1 MMTYYFVCASILNMC
16 LYLWEKVRLV
26 ENGLQDN
33 HNVCS
38 AGVEVPKYRSSNGD
52 DLQFT
57 PKCVVHNKNGSP
69 LYNTMFILFDIHIL
83 YDSKT
88 FVFVVITNALTSI
101 ANPPTQ

>member
-1 MMTYYFVCASILNMC
+1 MY
-16 LYLWEKVRLV
+16 VRQELR
-26 ENGLQDN
+26 
-33 HNVCS
+33 
-38 AGVEVPKYRSSNGD
+38 YRNIGHLSKGD
-52 DLQFT
+52 DLHFT